1 MLKAKKLKKVIALM
15 FIAITLLSTAQPIF
29 AVTDSGSGKWTAGQW
44 DSNIYTTDNKSD
56 LGMLMRR
63 LVNTTTGEKITV
75 FCAEH
80 GVNSQTGTVE
90 TGTHNTPTDPKVKR
104 ACKVAF
110 FGWYQKYGN
119 YCIDGGIMAADM
131 NSRKMDYVF
140 TQQMVWSTLGQSNA
154 TFRNAS
160 IQSQYEAFKA
170 DINAKIDNM
179 ERKPS
184 FCSETITVEVGQTKT
199 LTDSNNVLGQY
210 VSFDKTV
217 DGIRITHNKGE
228 NTLNVTAN
236 EDCTKE
242 AIRISENTMFDWGVI
257 KEETHNQHSTV
268 YFTFRD
274 GVQNQLY
281 SLNYNDP
288 VTMSLSFKINL
299 LGNLELSKL
308 NTNGDLVDGA
318 IFNVTG
324 ENGFN
329 RDVTVTNGKIKL
341 EKLRKGTYYIK
352 EKSSPTGY
360 LLNTETYTAEVKP
373 NQTTEQAIV
382 NTEPT
387 AEITVTKTNT
397 NGDKVQGA
405 KFQIIA
411 NEDIYNVAR
420 TVKHHSKGDVVAT
433 ITTNSVGV
441 ASKSNLPLGKYKIK
455 EIEVPTGYLLNTE
468 QKEVTLRYK
477 DQNTNVIFGSVT
489 VENTE
494 PTGNLIIEK
503 TDKETG
509 NKNRVDKKSHHG
521 DATLK
526 GTEYTLYAKE
536 RITNVA
542 GTIKYFDKDEQIA
555 TFTFNEYGVASIK
568 ITNNNT
574 PAKISV
580 EGTKLTGLPMGKYY
594 AKETIV
600 PTGYMP
606 DTKVYDYT
614 FSYRDMNTK
623 VIEVA
628 GTVTNT
634 VEKAPFEVIKV
645 STNENATAETV
656 ANAEFTAIL
665 SKYVDYY
672 GSFDEAKKHLSEFA
686 TDEYSIFRTGTNGHG
701 ISGLLAYGEYT
712 VNETYTPSPEITT
725 VEQFYVTIDKDSKTP
740 VKELVENDLPFEA
753 YIKMQKQDKKT
764 GKFVTYSNAT
774 FELYR
779 LNEDTNKWE
788 QVQCKISD
796 KYYKTWTTNSE
807 GVAKTET
814 KLEAGKYKLT
824 EIKIPTGFIQL
835 DEELTFKIDNR
846 NSTLNY
852 DKDWDAWITV
862 TVKNEQPTGT
872 LKLNKKVAL
881 REDMDK
887 TMIKDIDFTKI
898 SFELVADE
906 KIIDYADGST
916 IYEKGKVVGKYNL
929 KADGTLTV
937 SNLPMG
943 KYHLKE
949 LTTID
954 GAVLDKT
961 EYEVIFEQKD
971 TVTKEYVVEKDIENR
986 TTAIEVS
993 KTDITGEK
1001 ELVGAKLTVTDENN
1015 EVIDSWVSTEK
1026 THKIEGLVVGK
1037 EYTLKEET
1045 APNGFVVATEIKFR
1059 VENTTEIQKV
1069 TMIDKVVTMTKQDI
1083 GGNEVEGAE
1092 LQVIDEDNNIVDEWT
1107 STKEPHRINNL
1118 VEGKTYTLIEQ
1129 YAPDGFVISNE
1140 IKFTV
1145 TTDKETQEVKMIDK
1159 VLEISK
1165 QDIAGNEL
1173 EGATLVVTNTKTKN
1187 IVDKWVSGKE
1197 PHKVNGLIENEE
1209 YILHEEIVVDGYV
1222 KATDVKFTVTSD
1234 KETQKVIMI
1243 DKVLEVIKTDLVT
1256 GEEIEGA
1263 ELKVID
1269 EDGNVI
1275 DKWTSSKEPH
1285 KVVGLEENKTYKL
1298 VEITAPY
1305 GYEITEEIEF
1315 TVSEDKE
1322 TQRVEMKDMPILQN
1336 VKLVKVDSN
1345 TKETIKDKFTF
1356 GIYEDAE
1363 CTKLIKEVKSDKEK
1377 GTVLFKDLRY
1387 GTYYIKEIAAPKGY
1401 VLSDKVI
1408 KVEMNDKGTFIDN
1421 EKVESEDSTYTF
1433 EFENVPV
1440 DTPKTG
1446 DNSNLKLYAGL
1457 LGLSILAFA
1466 SVGVHEYKKKKSVNK
1481 K

>member
-835 DEELTFKIDNR
+835 DEELTFKVDNR

-1026 THKIEGLVVGK
+1026 THKIESLVVGK

-1045 APNGFVVATEIKFR
+1045 APNGFVVATEIKFK
-1059 VENTTEIQKV
+1059 VENTAEIQKV

-1083 GGNEVEGAE
+1083 GGNEIEGAE
-1092 LQVIDEDNNIVDEWT
+1092 LQVIDEDNNVVDEWT

-1140 IKFTV
+1140 VKFTV

-1159 VLEISK
+1159 VVEISK
-1165 QDIAGNEL
+1165 QDISGNEL
-1173 EGATLVVTNTKTKN
+1173 EGATLVVTSTKTKN

-1243 DKVLEVIKTDLVT
+1243 DKILEVVKTDLVT

-1275 DKWTSSKEPH
+1275 DEWTSTKEPH
-1285 KVVGLEENKTYKL
+1285 KVVGLEENKKYKL

-1336 VKLVKVDSN
+1336 IKLVKIDSN
-1345 TKETIKDKFTF
+1345 TKEVIKDKFTF

-1363 CTKLIKEVKSDKEK
+1363 CTKLIKEVKSDKEN
-1377 GTVLFKDLRY
+1377 GTVLFEDLRY

-1457 LGLSILAFA
+1457 LGLSILALA
-1466 SVGVHEYKKKKSVNK
+1466 SVGVHEYKKRKSVNK

>member
-1140 IKFTV
+1140 VKFTV

-1285 KVVGLEENKTYKL
+1285 KVVGLEENKKIGRAH
-1298 VEITAPY
+1298 V
-1305 GYEITEEIEF
+1305 
-1315 TVSEDKE
+1315 
-1322 TQRVEMKDMPILQN
+1322 
-1336 VKLVKVDSN
+1336 
-1345 TKETIKDKFTF
+1345 
-1356 GIYEDAE
+1356 
-1363 CTKLIKEVKSDKEK
+1363 
-1377 GTVLFKDLRY
+1377 
-1387 GTYYIKEIAAPKGY
+1387 
-1401 VLSDKVI
+1401 
-1408 KVEMNDKGTFIDN
+1408 
-1421 EKVESEDSTYTF
+1421 
-1433 EFENVPV
+1433 
-1440 DTPKTG
+1440 
-1446 DNSNLKLYAGL
+1446 
-1457 LGLSILAFA
+1457 
-1466 SVGVHEYKKKKSVNK
+1466 
-1481 K
+1481 

>member
-1 MLKAKKLKKVIALM
+1 MLKQVNKLKKILAFM
-15 FIAITLLSTAQPIF
+15 FVLITLFSTAQPIF
-29 AVTDSGSGKWTAGQW
+29 AVSSSGTGQWVAGQW
-44 DSNIYTTDNKSD
+44 DSNVYTSDNHSSV
-56 LGMLMRR
+56 GMLLRR
-63 LVNTTTGEKITV
+63 LVNYTTKEKLTVFCCEHGVDCTTGEIHT
-75 FCAEH
+75 A
-80 GVNSQTGTVE
+80 
-90 TGTHNTPTDPKVKR
+90 THNKPTDEKMKQ
-104 ACKVAF
+104 ACRVAY
-110 FGWYQKYGN
+110 FGWYEKYGD
-119 YCIDGGIMAADM
+119 YVIDGGIMAESM
-131 NSRKMDYVF
+131 KSRKMDYVY
-140 TQQMVWSTLGQSNA
+140 TQQMIWEVLGQSNA
-154 TFRNAS
+154 TFRDSN
-160 IQSQYEAFKA
+160 IQNGYMNFKNEVNSK
-170 DINAKIDNM
+170 INNI
-179 ERKPS
+179 RKQPS
-184 FCSETITVEVGQTKT
+184 FINDTITVECGETKT
-199 LTDSNNVLGQY
+199 ITDSNNVLADY

-217 DGIRITHNKGE
+217 DGIRVAHTKGQ
-228 NTLNVTAN
+228 NTLSITVD
-236 EDCTKE
+236 ESCTKE
-242 AIRISENTMFDWGVI
+242 TYVISESTMKSWGVI
-257 KEETHNQHSTV
+257 KEQTTDHDSTV
-268 YFTFRD
+268 YFVFQE

-281 SLNYNDP
+281 ALNYNDP
-288 VTMSLSFKINL
+288 VTMLLDLKINL

-308 NTNGDLVDGA
+308 NTNGDLIDGA
-318 IFNVTG
+318 VFNVTG

-360 LLNTETYTAEVKP
+360 LLNTETYTADVKP

-411 NEDIYNVAR
+411 NEDIYNVAK
-420 TVKHHSKGDVVAT
+420 TVKHHTKGDIVAT
-433 ITTNSVGV
+433 ITTNSIGV
-441 ASKSNLPLGKYKIK
+441 ASKSNLPLGKYKVK
-455 EIEVPTGYLLNTE
+455 EIEVPQGYLLNTE
-468 QKEVTLRYK
+468 QKEITLKYK

-509 NKNRVDKKSHHG
+509 NKNRADKKSHHG

-580 EGTKLTGLPMGKYY
+580 DGTKLTGLPMGKYY

-606 DTKVYDYT
+606 DTKIYDYT

-672 GSFDEAKKHLSEFA
+672 GSFDEAKKHLNEFA

-779 LNEDTNKWE
+779 QNEDTNKWE
-788 QVQCKISD
+788 QVECKVGD
-796 KYYKTWTTNSE
+796 KYFKTWTTNNE
-807 GVAKTET
+807 GIAKTET
-814 KLEAGKYKLT
+814 KLEAGNYKLT

-835 DEELTFKIDNR
+835 DGELTFKVDNR

-862 TVKNEQPTGT
+862 TAKNIQPTGT

-898 SFELVADE
+898 SFELVTDE

-937 SNLPMG
+937 TELPMG
-943 KYHLKE
+943 RYHLKE
-949 LTTID
+949 LTTVE
-954 GAVLDKT
+954 GAVLDET
-961 EYEVIFEQKD
+961 EHKIVFEQKD
-971 TVTKEYVVEKDIENR
+971 TVTKEYIVEKDIENK
-986 TTAIEVS
+986 TTAIEIS

-1015 EVIDSWVSTEK
+1015 EIIDSWVSSEK
-1026 THKIEGLVVGK
+1026 SHKIEGLQVGK
-1037 EYTLKEET
+1037 EYTLTEEI
-1045 APNGFVVATEIKFR
+1045 APESFVKATSIKFT
-1059 VENTTEIQKV
+1059 VENTADIQKV
-1069 TMIDKVVTMTKQDI
+1069 VMIDKQVTVSKEDI
-1083 GGNEVEGAE
+1083 GGKEVEGAE
-1092 LQVIDEDNNIVDEWT
+1092 LKVVDKDGNVIDSWT
-1107 STKEPHRINNL
+1107 STKEKHAINNL
-1118 VEGKTYTLIEQ
+1118 VEGETYTLYED
-1129 YAPDGFVISNE
+1129 YAPDTFVISNKIE
-1140 IKFTV
+1140 FTV
-1145 TTDKETQEVKMIDK
+1145 TTDKETQEIKMIDK
-1159 VLEISK
+1159 VVEISK
-1165 QDIAGNEL
+1165 VNIAGEEL
-1173 EGATLVVTNTKTKN
+1173 EGATLVVTSTKTKN
-1187 IVDKWVSGKE
+1187 IVDKWVSTKE
-1197 PHKVNGLIENEE
+1197 PHKVSNLIEGES

-1222 KATDVKFTVTSD
+1222 KATEIEFTVTES
-1234 KETQKVIMI
+1234 KETQKVVMI
-1243 DKVLEVIKTDLVT
+1243 DKTLEVIKTDLVT
-1256 GEEIEGA
+1256 GEELEGA
-1263 ELKVID
+1263 ELEVID
-1269 EDGNVI
+1269 KETGETI

-1285 KVVGLEENKTYKL
+1285 KVIGLEENKTYILK
-1298 VEITAPY
+1298 ETTCPY
-1305 GYEITEEIEF
+1305 GYEQAEEIEF
-1315 TVSEDKE
+1315 TVTEDKE
-1322 TQRVEMKDMPILQN
+1322 TQKIEMKDMPILKDIR
-1336 VKLVKVDSN
+1336 VVKVDSK
-1345 TKETIKDKFTF
+1345 TKEIIKDKFTF
-1356 GIYEDAE
+1356 GIYEDSE
-1363 CTKLIKEVKSDKEK
+1363 CTKLIKEVKANKED
-1377 GTVLFKDLRY
+1377 GFVTFEDMRY
-1387 GTYYIKEIAAPKGY
+1387 GTFYIKELKSPKNY
-1401 VLSDKVI
+1401 ELSNRVA
-1408 KVEMNDKGTFIDN
+1408 KVEINDKGVFVDGTEIQEEN
-1421 EKVESEDSTYTF
+1421 TVYSF
-1433 EFENVPV
+1433 EFENQKIE
-1440 DTPKTG
+1440 TPKTRR
-1446 DNSNLKLYAGL
+1446 
-1457 LGLSILAFA
+1457 
-1466 SVGVHEYKKKKSVNK
+1466 YKKYLTSCNYFYYFTNRTCSISCYKIKK
-1481 K
+1481 

>member
-835 DEELTFKIDNR
+835 DEELTFKVDNR

-1001 ELVGAKLTVTDENN
+1001 ELVGAKLTITDENN

-1045 APNGFVVATEIKFR
+1045 APNGFVVATEIKFK
-1059 VENTTEIQKV
+1059 VENTAEIQKV

-1083 GGNEVEGAE
+1083 GGNEIEGAE
-1092 LQVIDEDNNIVDEWT
+1092 LQVIDEDNNVVDEWT

-1140 IKFTV
+1140 VKFTV

-1159 VLEISK
+1159 VVEISK
-1165 QDIAGNEL
+1165 QDISGNEL
-1173 EGATLVVTNTKTKN
+1173 EGATLVVTSTKTKN

-1243 DKVLEVIKTDLVT
+1243 DKILEVVKTDLVT

-1275 DKWTSSKEPH
+1275 DEWTSTKEPH
-1285 KVVGLEENKTYKL
+1285 KVVGLEENKKYKL

-1336 VKLVKVDSN
+1336 IKLVKIDSN
-1345 TKETIKDKFTF
+1345 TKEVIKDKFTF

-1363 CTKLIKEVKSDKEK
+1363 CTKLIKEVKSDKEN
-1377 GTVLFKDLRY
+1377 GTVLFENLRY
-1387 GTYYIKEIAAPKGY
+1387 GIYYIKEIVAPKGY

-1408 KVEMNDKGTFIDN
+1408 KIEMNDKGTFIDN

-1446 DNSNLKLYAGL
+1446 DNSNLKLYVGL
-1457 LGLSILAFA
+1457 LGLSILALA
-1466 SVGVHEYKKKKSVNK
+1466 SVGVHEYKKRKSVNK